1 MRPQILLIEDEV
13 GTRFGFVKY
22 LSNAGYDVA
31 EASDLVGAR
40 HAVESQ
46 IFDAILLDLRFRVG
60 FVQLALGISSPG
72 EVVIRRGVTALRQ
85 VQQEIR
91 KRTKGTAALL
101 DAAVRAAID
110 AGRR

>member
-1 MRPQILLIEDEV
+1 MVQPQ
-13 GTRFGFVKY
+13 K
-22 LSNAGYDVA
+22 
-31 EASDLVGAR
+31 EA
-40 HAVESQ
+40 
-46 IFDAILLDLRFRVG
+46 IFDESPLQPIPPHPEIRREELERELDSLPPKRVG